1 MDAVDCLPEAVLRAE
16 LMKLAER
23 DHSLR
28 LKLTILYLGGL
39 PEGQINNWQTDL
51 QETAF
56 SYMNQRGYIEQDDVY
71 DYVLEAEG
79 LLKVV
84 LPLLIKANA
93 VMDAFTLT

>member
-1 MDAVDCLPEAVLRAE
+1 
-16 LMKLAER
+16 MKLAER

-28 LKLTILYLGGL
+28 LKLTILYLVGL
-39 PEGQINNWQTDL
+39 PEGQINNRQTDL

-56 SYMNQRGYIEQDDVY
+56 SYMNQHGYIEQDDVY

-93 VMDAFTLT
+93 VMDAFRLT